1 MATLGWIGRL
11 CLAAAAVSLSIVM
24 VQPAVGAPTVKGDAA
39 AWAEIVAALKK
50 QRTVSYRAKSTTGP
64 TDNTPGISE
73 FVPPNT
79 KHTIV
84 PGLLESF
91 SVGNKY
97 WVRGIGD
104 RWDCS
109 LAVKGPLVGAPVW
122 DQQGEV
128 TAKRIPALVIGGM
141 ATRGYTYMFT
151 GTVNGR
157 TVTGN
162 QRLYVA
168 VQTGLPRRA
177 VVEEKLTFDFYDY
190 GAKITITPPC
200 G

>member
-11 CLAAAAVSLSIVM
+11 CLAAAAVNLSIVM

-39 AWAEIVAALKK
+39 AWTEIVAALKK
-50 QRTVSYRAKSTTGP
+50 QRTVSYRAKETTGP
-64 TDNTPGISE
+64 TDKTPGITE

-97 WVRGIGD
+97 WARRIGD
-104 RWDCS
+104 KWDCS
-109 LAVKGPLVGAPVW
+109 SAVNGPPVGAAVW

-128 TAKRIPALVIGGM
+128 IAKRIPALVIGGTP
-141 ATRGYTYMFT
+141 TRGYTYTFT
-151 GTVNGR
+151 GTINGR
-157 TVTGN
+157 PVSGN
-162 QRLYVA
+162 QKLYVA

-200 G
+200 S

>member
-11 CLAAAAVSLSIVM
+11 CLAAAAVSLSIVIA
-24 VQPAVGAPTVKGDAA
+24 QPAVGAPTVKGDAA

-64 TDNTPGISE
+64 TDNTPGITE
-73 FVPPNT
+73 FVPPST

-91 SVGNKY
+91 SVGSKY
-97 WVRGIGD
+97 WVRAIGD
-104 RWDCS
+104 KWDCS
-109 LAVKGPLVGAPVW
+109 LTANGPLVGANVW

-128 TAKRIPALVIGGM
+128 NAKRIPALVIGGIP
-141 ATRGYTYMFT
+141 TRGYGYTFT
-151 GTVNGR
+151 GTVKGR

-162 QRLYVA
+162 EKLYVA

-190 GAKITITPPC
+190 GAKIPIAPPC
-200 G
+200 S

>member
-11 CLAAAAVSLSIVM
+11 CLAAATVSLSIVIA
-24 VQPAVGAPTVKGDAA
+24 QPAVGAPTVKGDAA

-104 RWDCS
+104 KWDCS
-109 LAVKGPLVGAPVW
+109 LAAKGPLVGASVW

-128 TAKRIPALVIGGM
+128 TAKRIPALVIGGV
-141 ATRGYTYMFT
+141 ATRGYAYMFT

-162 QRLYVA
+162 QKLYVA

-177 VVEEKLTFDFYDY
+177 VVEDKLTFDFYDY

-200 G
+200 N